1 MEEKPKPR
9 SVILLEVAL
18 VFGALSGL
26 IGGIYG
32 IAVTAGKGGPS
43 ERVVIPTLIAAPIVG
58 AVFVVAVWLLMP
70 RPKARIMDWVAQLL
84 ADIVGAAL
92 LCGVAFY
99 VFARMMKS

>member
-70 RPKARIMDWVAQLL
+70 RPKARSCWPTSWAPRCSVEWPSTCSP
-84 ADIVGAAL
+84 G
-92 LCGVAFY
+92 
-99 VFARMMKS
+99 